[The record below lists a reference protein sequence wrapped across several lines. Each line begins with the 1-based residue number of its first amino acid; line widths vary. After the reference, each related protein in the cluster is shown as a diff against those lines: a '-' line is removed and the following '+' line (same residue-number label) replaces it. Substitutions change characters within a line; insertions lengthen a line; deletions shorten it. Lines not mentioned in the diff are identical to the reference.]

1 MPEWIEES
9 APGRVNLIGEH
20 TDYNEGFVLPMGL
33 PLRTTVAIER
43 RDAGEVEIESAA
55 RGHASY
61 RLGDEKPSGEWV
73 DYLAGTTW
81 ILRERGETLGPMR
94 VRVTTEVPLG
104 SGLSSSASLLVAFLR
119 ALRRAFD
126 LTLDDLSIAQLAQG
140 VENRF
145 VGARVGIM
153 DPMAVSLSAPGTAL
167 FIDTRTLASER
178 IAIPDSMSFVV
189 IDSGVTHRLGEGGG
203 GYNQRRTECEEAARL
218 LGVSS
223 LRDVA
228 ADATLDALPDVL
240 RRRVRHVLTEN
251 ERVLEARAAIERADA
266 ERLGELFSL
275 SHASLRD
282 DYEVSVPEVD
292 RLVELAEDEPEIA
305 GARITGGGFG
315 GAIVAVARSRSR
327 DVGAQIAARYEEET
341 QRHADVLLP
350 PPRG

>member
-1 MPEWIEES
+1 MAERVEES

-43 RDAGEVEIESAA
+43 RNSGDVEIESDA

-61 RLGDEKPSGEWV
+61 RLGEEQRTGEWV
-73 DYLAGTTW
+73 DYVAGTTW
-81 ILRERGETLGPMR
+81 LLRERGTTLGPMR

-119 ALRRAFD
+119 ALRRAFE
-126 LTLDDLSIAQLAQG
+126 LSLDDLTIARLAQE

-153 DPMAVSLSAPGTAL
+153 DPMAVSLAAPGSAL
-167 FIDTRTLASER
+167 FIDTRSLTFER
-178 IAIPDSMSFVV
+178 IAIPDTMAFVV
-189 IDSGVTHRLGEGGG
+189 IDSGVAHRLSGG
-203 GYNQRRTECEEAARL
+203 GYNQRRAECEEAARL
-218 LGVSS
+218 LGVAS

-228 ADATLDALPDVL
+228 ADASLDAVPEVL
-240 RRRVRHVLTEN
+240 RRRVRHVVSEN
-251 ERVLEARAAIERADA
+251 ARVLEAREAIQQADA
-266 ERLGELFSL
+266 PRLGQLFSL

-292 RLVELAEDEPEIA
+292 RLVELAEAEPEIH

-315 GAIVAVARSRSR
+315 GAIVAVSRPESG
-327 DVGAQIAARYEEET
+327 DVGARIAARYERET

-350 PPRG
+350 PARG